1 MERSESAS
9 FSQFSNEQIQK
20 IRDVFQFIDDG
31 GDGKISKSD
40 LIKTYA
46 NLGKNGMESQV
57 EEMLAS
63 EKVTELS
70 FPEFLTLIGGKL
82 TEFPDEQEMADALR
96 AFDRSDTHELNADV
110 NDLRE
115 SLREA
120 GFDNTAVLETVL
132 KQFST
137 AQLSGERIFKGR
149 KFLDTVD

>member
-9 FSQFSNEQIQK
+9 FSQFSNDQIQK

-40 LIKTYA
+40 LLKTYA

-96 AFDRSDTHELNADV
+96 AFDRDGTNELNADV
-110 NDLRE
+110 IDLRQN
-115 SLREA
+115 LRDA
-120 GFDNTAVLETVL
+120 GFENTAVLEAIL

-149 KFLDTVD
+149 KFLDTVE